1 VSKYEEMRNAAA
13 KEAIIEAMD
22 VSESEIIEYRENHEF
37 LFCMGYDQGHKDAM
51 AENEAA
57 FKVKDLEIKMLREQ
71 RTKLEKDYSE
81 AVYFSVPKRE
91 NFVIK
96 IRELHDAEI
105 TQALNALTKEQK

>member
-1 VSKYEEMRNAAA
+1 MSKYEERKNQAALA
-13 KEAIIEAMD
+13 EYEEWENQ
-22 VSESEIIEYRENHEF
+22 ESF
-37 LFCMGYDQGHKDAM
+37 KVGYDQGHKDAM